1 MILLHL
7 MLLKIQYKTKTPSN
21 TIRKLKYETKS
32 QFNPEV
38 LTKMLEEKKSGDSEE
53 SKQLYQFVKEHIFK
67 YHVFDTF
74 PELLN

>member
-38 LTKMLEEKKSGDSEE
+38 LSKMLEEKKSGDSEE
-53 SKQLYQFVKEHIFK
+53 SK
-67 YHVFDTF
+67 
-74 PELLN
+74 